1 MSYAPPLRLLIA
13 ALGGEG
19 GGVLLGWVVAGAQA
33 AGLKVQATSVPGV
46 AQRTGSTSYY
56 VEIAEPKSEVVL
68 SLVPMPARVDVV
80 LASELVEAA
89 RCMAAG
95 FVSPGLTTLIASTNR
110 VFSTAEKIS
119 LGDGRFAAEDI
130 ISAAQKMAKTC
141 HLADFDALASEANTF
156 ISATLFGALIG
167 SGVLPWSEEISLSVL
182 GQGRAAEASLRGAR
196 AAMAAVQ
203 MPATAEPVPAA
214 REPQHHLAGLPS
226 ETAEIVAHG
235 YDHVIDFQ
243 DAAYGQTYLDHV
255 ATLLAATPSGDHRA
269 AYALTEAA
277 RRLALW
283 MAYEDVARVAD
294 LKTRPERFKRVQNEA
309 QAQPGQIVWV
319 TEYMKPRTEEI
330 ADILPSG
337 LGSRIMRR
345 LQRGKPLPLT
355 GRGVFIRSNGVL
367 GYRMLRIV
375 AGMKRLRRKSL
386 RFQTESTEISRWVD
400 AMTIALGRD
409 PGFASGLAELPRVLK
424 GYSDTHLRGKA
435 AYAKIMEGIVAPAI
449 AEGSEARAA
458 QTLRHAV
465 AAALADEA
473 HTELDAILSGAP
485 AAAPDIPNLKGARN
499 AHEPTHDCH

>member
-1 MSYAPPLRLLIA
+1 MSYAPPLRILIA

-19 GGVLLGWVVAGAQA
+19 GGVLLGWVVAAAQA

-56 VEIAEPKSEVVL
+56 VEITDPSSGAVL

-95 FVSPGLTTLIASTNR
+95 FVSPDLTTLIASTNR
-110 VFSTAEKIS
+110 VFSTAEKIN
-119 LGDGRFAAEDI
+119 LGDGRYVADDI
-130 ISAAQKMAKTC
+130 ITTAQTMAKTS

-167 SGVLPWSEEISLSVL
+167 SGVLPWSEETSLSVL
-182 GQGRAAEASLRGAR
+182 GQGRTAEASLRGAR

-203 MPATAEPVPAA
+203 TPAPVAPTPVAKA
-214 REPQHHLAGLPS
+214 TRHHLTGLPP

-235 YDHVIDFQ
+235 YDRVVDFQ
-243 DAAYGQTYLDHV
+243 DAAYGQTYLDHI
-255 ATLLAATPSGDHRA
+255 ASLLAATPAGDHRA
-269 AYALTEAA
+269 EYALTEAA

-294 LKTRPERFKRVQNEA
+294 LKTRPDRFTRIHDEA
-309 QAQPGQIVWV
+309 QAKPGQIVWI

-330 ADILPSG
+330 ADILPARMG
-337 LGSRIMRR
+337 GWIMRR
-345 LQRGKPLPLT
+345 LQRGKTLPFT
-355 GRGVFIRSNGVL
+355 GRGVYIRSNGVF

-386 RFQTESTEISRWVD
+386 RFQTESAEIAAWVK
-400 AMTIALGRD
+400 AMTQALARD
-409 PGFASGLAELPRVLK
+409 PAFASGLAELPRVLK
-424 GYSDTHLRGKA
+424 GYSDTHQRGKA
-435 AYAKIMEGIVAPAI
+435 GYAKIMGGIVAPAI
-449 AEGSEARAA
+449 AQGTEGETA

-473 HTELDAILSGAP
+473 HTELDAILRGESAADP
-485 AAAPDIPNLKGARN
+485 AIPNLKGASH
-499 AHEPTHDCH
+499 AH